1 VARYLIV
8 ANQTLSGDQ
17 LIERVRRLCSEG
29 PCSFHVV
36 VPATHTKDQAFYT
49 EGGSQA
55 VAEKRLET
63 ALERFRAL
71 GPEVDGEV
79 GDASP
84 MLAVRD
90 CLMTGGY
97 DGVILSTLPPGA
109 SRWLKQALPHRLER
123 TFGVP
128 VVHLTGQYERV
139 GAGED

>member
-1 VARYLIV
+1 MARYLIV

-17 LIERVRRLCSEG
+17 LVDELRRLLGEG
-29 PCSFHVV
+29 QCSFHVV

-49 EGGSQA
+49 EGGSHA
-55 VAEKRLET
+55 VAEKRLEA

-71 GPEVDGEV
+71 GAEVDGEV

-90 CLMTGGY
+90 CLMTGAY
-97 DGVILSTLPPGA
+97 SGVILSTLPPGV
-109 SRWLKQALPHRLER
+109 SRWLKQDLPHRLER

-128 VVHLTGQYERV
+128 VLHLTGHYEGV
-139 GAGED
+139 GADRA